1 MKKSLTMALTLG
13 LAASALTACGSNN
26 SSDSSASPSS
36 TTTATP
42 SASSSASASQP
53 ASGDNVTLTYAIWDS
68 NQEKGL
74 RTIADEF
81 EAANPNIKVNIQVT
95 GWSDYWTMLEAGATG
110 GSLPDVFWMHSNE
123 IYRYASNGMLLD
135 LNDRIANSQSVK
147 LENFPEGLNKI
158 YNFQGKQYAIPKDFD
173 TIGLWYNKT
182 MFDAAG
188 LKYPDESW
196 TWDDLYSAAKALTK
210 NGVYG
215 FLAPLHNQ
223 EGYYNFVYQ
232 NDGTII
238 TDDKKS
244 GYDDPKTI
252 EALKF
257 YINFVKEGL
266 SPAVYDDSER
276 AELIKNGKVAMGY
289 FGSWNLSG
297 FTENEYMA
305 KNFDVAVLPKKEK
318 QASIY
323 NGLGNAIAF
332 NTKHP
337 DEAWK
342 FVEYLSS
349 KEGQE
354 RQAELGVAISAYK
367 GAADLW
373 VSSNKTFNIKAFVDM
388 VDYGVI
394 RPYSNTT
401 AVWEDKA
408 YEALT
413 PAFRGTI
420 SVEDAAKNA
429 AKVMNESLAQEK

>member
-1 MKKSLTMALTLG
+1 MKKKSL
-13 LAASALTACGSNN
+13 AAVLSVVFAAVALTACGNGNSNN
-26 SSDSSASPSS
+26 AASPTEAASNAAA
-36 TTTATP
+36 ATQ
-42 SASSSASASQP
+42 A
-53 ASGDNVTLTYAIWDS
+53 ASGEKVSLTYAIWDS
-68 NQEKGL
+68 NQEKGI

-81 EAANPNIKVNIQVT
+81 ESKNPNIKINIEVT

-123 IYRYASNGMLLD
+123 IYKYASNGMLLD
-135 LNDRIANSQSVK
+135 LTDRISQSADVK
-147 LENFPEGLNKI
+147 LDNYPEGLNQI
-158 YNFQGKQYAIPKDFD
+158 YNLQGKQYAIPKDFD

-182 MFDAAG
+182 LFDKAG
-188 LKYPDESW
+188 LKYPDENW
-196 TWDDLYSAAKALTK
+196 TWDDLHKAAKTLTK
-210 NGVYG
+210 DGVYG

-232 NDGTII
+232 NGGTII
-238 TDDKKS
+238 TADKKS

-257 YINFVKEGL
+257 YINFVREGL
-266 SPAVYDDSER
+266 SPEVYGDAER
-276 AELIKNGKVAMGY
+276 ADLLKNGKVAMGL

-297 FTENEYMA
+297 FTENEYIA
-305 KNFDVAVLPKKEK
+305 KNFDVAVLPKKAK

-323 NGLGNAIAF
+323 NGLGNAIDAK
-332 NTKHP
+332 TKHP

-373 VSSNKTFNIKAFVDM
+373 INSNKTFNIKAFVDM
-388 VDYGVI
+388 VSYGVI

-408 YEALT
+408 YEALK
-413 PAFRGTI
+413 PAFSGKLP
-420 SVEDAAKNA
+420 VEEAAKNA
-429 AKVMNESLAQEK
+429 ADVMNASLAEEK